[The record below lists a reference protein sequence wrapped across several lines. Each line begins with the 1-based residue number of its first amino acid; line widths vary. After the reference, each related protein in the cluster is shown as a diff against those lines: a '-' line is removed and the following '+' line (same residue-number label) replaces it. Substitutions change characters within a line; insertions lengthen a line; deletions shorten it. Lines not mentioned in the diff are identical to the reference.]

1 MNKLTA
7 KKVQGKLT
15 PGMHNDG
22 GGLYL
27 RVSKSGAKSW
37 ILRCRVHGA
46 RRDIGLGGA
55 SLVALADARK
65 KATAMRAVARDG
77 GDPLAESSRAR
88 NTPTFEQ
95 AAQQVWKTQIVP
107 TAKNEKHKN
116 QWITTLRNYAFPAIG
131 PRKVDVIE
139 SGDILRVLQPI
150 WLEKPATAVRVR
162 QRLRAVFDWSIAA
175 QHRTAGN
182 PVTGIETALPKK
194 PKSDNHH
201 SSMPFEEVPRLL
213 SELGDSPVALCLR
226 FLVLTAA
233 RTGEARLASWSEVDG
248 NVWTIPA
255 QRMKAGVAHRVP
267 LSPEAVTILDKV
279 RGLSETLI
287 FPGHR
292 HGKPIVD
299 TTLRDHLRRMG
310 HPYTVHGFRSTF
322 RDWSAERTN
331 IPREIAELCLA
342 HFVGNAVERAYRRS
356 DLLEKRRNLMER
368 WARFCCPASAD
379 VIEIGGRG

>member
-1 MNKLTA
+1 MNKLTT
-7 KKVQGKLT
+7 KKVQGKLK

-46 RRDIGLGGA
+46 KRDMGLGGA
-55 SLVALADARK
+55 AMVPLADARK
-65 KATAMRAVARDG
+65 KAAAMRAVARDG
-77 GDPLAESSRAR
+77 GDPLAERNRAMS
-88 NTPTFEQ
+88 TPTFEQ
-95 AAQQVWKTQIVP
+95 AAQQVWRAQIVP
-107 TAKNEKHKN
+107 TARNEKHKN
-116 QWITTLRNYAFPAIG
+116 QWITTLRDYAFPAIG
-131 PRKVDVIE
+131 ARTVDVIQ

-162 QRLRAVFDWSIAA
+162 QRLRTVFDWAIAA

-182 PVTGIETALPKK
+182 PVSGIETALPKQ
-194 PKSDNHH
+194 PKADNHH
-201 SSMPFEEVPRLL
+201 AAMPFEEVPRML
-213 SELGDSPVALCLR
+213 SQLGDDPVGLCLR
-226 FLVLTAA
+226 FLILTAA
-233 RTGEARLASWSEVDG
+233 RTGEARFASWSEIDG
-248 NVWTIPA
+248 DVWTVPA

-267 LSPEAVTILDKV
+267 LVPEVLTVLGRA
-279 RGLSETLI
+279 RGLSENLI

-299 TTLRDHLRRMG
+299 TTLRDHLRRLG

-322 RDWSAERTN
+322 RDWAAESTN
-331 IPREIAELCLA
+331 APREIAELCLA
-342 HFVGNAVERAYRRS
+342 HFVGSAVERAYRRS
-356 DLLEKRRNLMER
+356 DLFDKRRDLLAR

-379 VIEIGGRG
+379 VVEIRGRA